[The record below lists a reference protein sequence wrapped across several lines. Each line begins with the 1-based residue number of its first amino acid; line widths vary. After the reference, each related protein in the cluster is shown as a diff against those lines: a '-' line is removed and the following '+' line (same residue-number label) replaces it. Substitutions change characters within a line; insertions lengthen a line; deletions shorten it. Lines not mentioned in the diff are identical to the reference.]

1 MHTYIIRRLLLMI
14 PTLIGITLLV
24 FTVMAM
30 APGGLTPQSLVDG
43 QGLDPE
49 AKKALED
56 YYNRLYGLDQPAP
69 VQYLRWLN
77 SISPAGFTF
86 DDEGNI
92 SGFSL
97 FKGPDLGTSFR
108 YGRPVTDLLAERVPV
123 TLLLNVLS
131 LPIIYIIAISIGVR
145 AATQRGK
152 PFDVGSNVIMLALW
166 AAPTML
172 VGVLLIGFFGSDQY
186 WRWFP
191 TAGLSRREAL
201 DMPFLPHW
209 SSLGDVLLLFA
220 FMVVLAA
227 LLITLSLLAGRSL
240 RTVVMAGL
248 GLALGIMMANALP
261 EQGSVLLVVLI
272 TASLGAVTGAIAYTD
287 YRALRTA
294 AMGFVGMCLGIGV
307 AVALAQGEFV
317 RGFLLD
323 RLWHLVL
330 PVFCLSYGGFAFLSR
345 LTRGAVLENLLS
357 DYARTARAKGVSEQN
372 VLWRHVF
379 RNSLLPLITLAAGL
393 LPGLIGGS
401 VIVEMLFS
409 IDGMGRLAVE
419 AVYARDRELILSLT
433 LIGSLLTLAGYLL
446 VDICY
451 AIADPRVSY
460 D

>member
-14 PTLIGITLLV
+14 PTLIGITVLV

-30 APGGLTPQSLVDG
+30 APGGLTAQSLIDD

-49 AKKALED
+49 AKQALED
-56 YYNRLYGLDQPAP
+56 YYNRLYGLNQPAP

-77 SISPAGFTF
+77 NISPAGFTF
-86 DDEGNI
+86 DDDGNV

-97 FKGPDLGTSFR
+97 FKGSDLGTSFR
-108 YGRPVTDLLAERVPV
+108 YGRPVMDLLAERVPV

-145 AATQRGK
+145 AATERGR

-172 VGVLLIGFFGSDQY
+172 VGVLLIGFFSSDQY

-209 SSLGDVLLLFA
+209 SSLGDVLLLFVL
-220 FMVVLAA
+220 MVVCAA
-227 LLITLSLLAGRSL
+227 LLITLSLMAGRWL
-240 RTVVMAGL
+240 RTALMGGL
-248 GLALGIMMANALP
+248 GVVLGAMMASALP
-261 EQGSVLLVVLI
+261 EQASVTLVVMI
-272 TASLGAVTGAIAYTD
+272 AVALGAIAGATAYTD

-294 AMGFVGMCLGIGV
+294 AMGTVGMGIGIGV
-307 AVALAQGEFV
+307 AMVLAQGEWV
-317 RGFLLD
+317 RGFLFD
-323 RLWHLVL
+323 RVWHLVL

-357 DYARTARAKGVSEQN
+357 DYARTARAKGVSEQQ

-393 LPGLIGGS
+393 LPSLIGGS

-433 LIGSLLTLAGYLL
+433 LIGSVLTLVGYLL